1 MKTRLIGA
9 ILAIVLA
16 AAGAVVLIGYVN
28 SADARAA
35 DGAAMVPVF
44 VVTNEVPLGTPAEQ
58 IGDFVTIKKIP
69 ALAAVPGGITKLSDL
84 KGQVSDA
91 ALQPGEQLIASRWV
105 EPAALEARGEVDLPE
120 GMQSVTITLPVE
132 RAVGGTVK
140 AGDTVGIVIAA
151 TAKVNGSS
159 EEVLMTKQT
168 FHKVLVLAVQ
178 QGTTVLAN
186 PDPDTEASAEPV
198 SALMVTLACTT
209 PDVEELVWGQQ
220 FGTVWL
226 TLEPENADEGGSRI
240 VDGNVVFQ

>member
-35 DGAAMVPVF
+35 DGAAMVPVY

-58 IGDFVTIKKIP
+58 IGDFVTVKKIP
-69 ALAAVPGGITKLSDL
+69 ALAAVPGGVTKLSAL

-105 EPAALEARGEVDLPE
+105 EPAALAASGEVDIPE
-120 GMQSVTITLPVE
+120 GMQAVTITLPVE
-132 RAVGGTVK
+132 QAVGGTIK
-140 AGDTVGIVIAA
+140 AGDTVGV
-151 TAKVNGSS
+151 VVSDRQDPR
-159 EEVLMTKQT
+159 VTKQS

-178 QGTTVLAN
+178 QGTTVLASE
-186 PDPDTEASAEPV
+186 DPEAEASTEPV
-198 SALMVTLACTT
+198 SALMVTLARAT
-209 PDVEELVWGQQ
+209 PDVEVLVWGQVH
-220 FGTVWL
+220 GVVWL
-226 TLEPENADEGGSRI
+226 TLEPETADESGSRV
-240 VDGNVVFQ
+240 VDRGGVFQ

>member
-58 IGDFVTIKKIP
+58 IGDFVTVKKIP
-69 ALAAVPGGITKLSDL
+69 ALAAVPGGVTKLSEL

-105 EPAALEARGEVDLPE
+105 EPAALAASGEVDIPD
-120 GMQSVTITLPVE
+120 GMQAVTITLPVE
-132 RAVGGTVK
+132 QAVGGTIK
-140 AGDTVGIVIAA
+140 AGDTVGIVISDR
-151 TAKVNGSS
+151 TEPRV
-159 EEVLMTKQT
+159 TKQSL
-168 FHKVLVLAVQ
+168 HKVLVLSVQ
-178 QGTTVLAN
+178 QGPAFIPTSENADA
-186 PDPDTEASAEPV
+186 DPNAEVEPV
-198 SALMVTLACTT
+198 SALMITVARKT
-209 PDVEELVWGQQ
+209 PDVEVLVWGQVH
-220 FGTVWL
+220 GVVWL
-226 TLEPENADEGGSRI
+226 TLEPEAADESGSRV
-240 VDGNVVFQ
+240 VDKGGVFQ